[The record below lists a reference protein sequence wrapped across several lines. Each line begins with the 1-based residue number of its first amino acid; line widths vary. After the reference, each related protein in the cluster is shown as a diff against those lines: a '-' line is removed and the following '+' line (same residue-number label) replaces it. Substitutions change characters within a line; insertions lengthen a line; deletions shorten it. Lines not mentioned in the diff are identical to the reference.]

1 MIDIKRIQENKV
13 GIKESPNNEK
23 RRKMPVFNCPCGAQ
37 ILIVPDLPAM
47 NRAIAKHLVEHQKKT
62 GQILSEGTL
71 AQEILIAIAE
81 A

>member
-1 MIDIKRIQENKV
+1 VIAIKRIQENKV
-13 GIKESPNNEK
+13 DIKEGRNVEK
-23 RRKMPVFNCPCGAQ
+23 GRKMPVFNCPCGAQ

-47 NRAIAKHLVEHQKKT
+47 NKAIEKHLVEHKKIT
-62 GQILSEGTL
+62 GQILSEETL